1 MRFTPVIAGLAALS
15 LLAACGDSNES
26 SDSTTPDTVTD
37 GTAVDGTTVDGTTP
51 PNPDKPEV
59 VLPEELPTELVVTVL
74 TEGEG
79 PEAAAGD
86 TVIVDYIGVRSE
98 DGTEFDNS
106 YDRGSPFPVQLGA
119 DPAQVIQGWDEGL
132 IGAQAGSRI
141 QLDIPAELAYGDTP
155 QGDIIQPG
163 DALTFVI
170 DVRAVVPA
178 SDPADAPD
186 VTVEAADNSD
196 ELVIEDLVEGE
207 GDGFEDGDSVVI
219 HLVAFSAADG
229 AQIFS
234 SWEEGGSIPFKPGAG
249 ETLPGLEEAVVGMKV
264 GGRRQAQIPFAD
276 AWGEAGNEQLNL
288 PPSTDLIVIIDLIAS
303 Y

>member
-26 SDSTTPDTVTD
+26 SDTTTADTVTD
-37 GTAVDGTTVDGTTP
+37 GTAGTAVDGTTP

-106 YDRGSPFPVQLGA
+106 YDRGSAFPVLLGA

-132 IGAQAGSRI
+132 IGAQAGARI

-196 ELVIEDLVEGE
+196 ELIIDDLVEGE

-234 SWEEGGSIPFKPGAG
+234 SWEEGGTIPFKPGAG

-264 GGRRQAQIPFAD
+264 GGRRQVQIPFAD
-276 AWGEAGNEQLNL
+276 AWGEAGNEQLGL
-288 PPSTDLIVIIDLIAS
+288 PASTDLIVIIDLIAS